1 MSVESLLAVVWEKL
15 GVDVIKSDIMVGLWI
30 LLIFAGI
37 GAAFRVGFDVM
48 FFLLIPVVIVFMATG
63 SISMGV
69 GVVYL
74 ALAGVL
80 LAFSWWQN
88 R

>member
-1 MSVESLLAVVWEKL
+1 MSVETLLNIVWEKL
-15 GVDVIKSDIMVGLWI
+15 GVDVIKSDIMVGLW
-30 LLIFAGI
+30 LLLVLAGV
-37 GAAFRVGFDVM
+37 GAAFRIGYDVM

-74 ALAGVL
+74 SLAGVM